1 MEENISIHNCIY
13 SDCYNDMGIINSIRK
28 KNFDNLKC
36 LNDIDKVIKNRNQ
49 DSNDNFTYF
58 QIDVYAKK
66 NHNISTN
73 NNIFQILIVKCKVE
87 LYYIDVKVEVNDF
100 YKPIKPCIN
109 EVFLQINPDFNSRMN
124 AFF

>member
-1 MEENISIHNCIY
+1 
-13 SDCYNDMGIINSIRK
+13 MGIINSISK
-28 KNFDNLKC
+28 ENFDNLKC

-73 NNIFQILIVKCKVE
+73 NNIF
-87 LYYIDVKVEVNDF
+87 
-100 YKPIKPCIN
+100 
-109 EVFLQINPDFNSRMN
+109 
-124 AFF
+124 